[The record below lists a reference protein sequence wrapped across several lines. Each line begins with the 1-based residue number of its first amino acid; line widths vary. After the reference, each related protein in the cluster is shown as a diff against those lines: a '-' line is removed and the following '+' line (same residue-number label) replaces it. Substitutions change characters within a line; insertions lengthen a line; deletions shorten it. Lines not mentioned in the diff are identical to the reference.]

1 MCDVIRREKPDYVFH
16 LGDHDSDAED
26 LRREFPM
33 LPISGVRGNCDWHSD
48 APLTL
53 TVLLGGHR
61 FFLCHGHTYGVK
73 SDPIRAIFAAREQGA
88 DFLLYGHTHRP
99 MLDEDGGLHILNPG
113 ACGYESCPT
122 CARVTFTADG
132 QARPEILECKC

>member
-26 LRREFPM
+26 LRREFTM

-73 SDPIRAIFAAREQGA
+73 SDPIRARGSRAR
-88 DFLLYGHTHRP
+88 T
-99 MLDEDGGLHILNPG
+99 
-113 ACGYESCPT
+113 SCSTATRTGPCST
-122 CARVTFTADG
+122 RTAD
-132 QARPEILECKC
+132 CTF